1 MRKPVIAV
9 CGAVI
14 RRGPK
19 ILICGRAPG
28 TKLAGYKEFPGGKAE
43 RGESLSACLKREIR
57 EELGT
62 EILTLDVAYQAFL
75 DLPDRVYHLHFLRA
89 VLAPGAPE
97 PVPRENQS
105 VEWLETAE
113 LDTVNMLPADLHV
126 AGLLAESAR
135 NAGKN
140 EFS

>member
-62 EILTLDVAYQAFL
+62 EILTLDVVYQAFL
-75 DLPDRVYHLHFLRA
+75 ELPDRVYHLHFLRA
-89 VLAPGAPE
+89 VPALGAPE

>member
-62 EILTLDVAYQAFL
+62 EILTLDVVYQAFL

-89 VLAPGAPE
+89 VPAPGAPE

-113 LDTVNMLPADLHV
+113 LDAVNMLPADLHV

-135 NAGKN
+135 NAGEK
-140 EFS
+140 

>member
-1 MRKPVIAV
+1 MRKTVIAV
-9 CGAVI
+9 CGAII
-14 RRGPK
+14 RKGSK

-43 RGESLSACLKREIR
+43 PGESLSSCLRREIR

-62 EILTLDVAYQAFL
+62 DILPLDVAYQAFL
-75 DLPDRVYHLHFLRA
+75 ELPDRIYHLHFLRA
-89 VLAPGAPE
+89 ILRPGAPE

-105 VEWLETAE
+105 VEWLNTVE
-113 LDTVNMLPADLHV
+113 LDAVNMLPADLHI
-126 AGLLAESAR
+126 AELLAESAR

-140 EFS
+140 VFP

>member
-1 MRKPVIAV
+1 MRKPEIAV

-14 RRGPK
+14 RRGSK

-62 EILTLDVAYQAFL
+62 EILTLDVAYQARL
-75 DLPDRVYHLHFLRA
+75 ELPDRIYRLHFLRA
-89 VLAPGAPE
+89 VLRPGAPE

-105 VEWLETAE
+105 VEWLETAQ
-113 LDTVNMLPADLHV
+113 LDTVNMLPADLHI
-126 AGLLAESAR
+126 AELLAESAR
-135 NAGKN
+135 NAGRQ
-140 EFS
+140 

>member
-9 CGAVI
+9 CGAVV
-14 RRGPK
+14 RRGSK

-43 RGESLSACLKREIR
+43 RGESLSACLRREIR

-62 EILTLDVAYQAFL
+62 DILTLDVAYQARL
-75 DLPDRVYHLHFLRA
+75 ELPDRIYHLHFLRA
-89 VLAPGAPE
+89 VLRPGAPE

-105 VEWLETAE
+105 VEWLETAQ
-113 LDTVNMLPADLHV
+113 LDMVNMLPADLHI
-126 AGLLAESAR
+126 AELLAESAR
-135 NAGKN
+135 NAGRQ
-140 EFS
+140 